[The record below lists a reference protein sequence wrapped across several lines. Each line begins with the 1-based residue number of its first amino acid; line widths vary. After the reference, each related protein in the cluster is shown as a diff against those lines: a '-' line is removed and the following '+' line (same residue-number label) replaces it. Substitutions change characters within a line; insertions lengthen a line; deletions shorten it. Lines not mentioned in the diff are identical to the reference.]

1 MVLDSQ
7 ENIILDSE
15 EQETQITILEIDE
28 TTTTTTTSTRAPCIK
43 EDNKDLDF
51 TNLKTVQIFLNRY
64 GFNAGDE
71 DGLLGS
77 KTINAIKNFQSFAGL
92 KPDGSVGPKTI
103 NAMNNWTGCEKR
115 SSEYVEIQEETNST
129 TTSTTTTSTTTTST
143 TTTTIATEVFNNTDI
158 QYGYMPSVSLLN
170 NEVISV
176 FRGIENTASVC
187 GTPYINNLDNNSINL
202 YQNGNLQYSNVE
214 NDTFVLSD
222 ATAEI
227 TEIFSDKFK
236 IKITGNGDQNFKF
249 YFIKPFETTVT
260 QLNPLTS
267 QHLQVLRPQF
277 LKRITSKMDI
287 GSSALL
293 KIVQGKSLNLVV

>member
-1 MVLDSQ
+1 MKSKHFIFESLFGFIMSCGGGTSDSQ

-15 EQETQITILEIDE
+15 EQETQITIVEIDE
-28 TTTTTTTSTRAPCIK
+28 TTTTSTTSTMAPCIK

-202 YQNGNLQYSNVE
+202 YQNGNLQYLMLKMIR
-214 NDTFVLSD
+214 LSC
-222 ATAEI
+222 
-227 TEIFSDKFK
+227 
-236 IKITGNGDQNFKF
+236 QM
-249 YFIKPFETTVT
+249 
-260 QLNPLTS
+260 L
-267 QHLQVLRPQF
+267 
-277 LKRITSKMDI
+277 
-287 GSSALL
+287 LL
-293 KIVQGKSLNLVV
+293 KLQKFFQINLK